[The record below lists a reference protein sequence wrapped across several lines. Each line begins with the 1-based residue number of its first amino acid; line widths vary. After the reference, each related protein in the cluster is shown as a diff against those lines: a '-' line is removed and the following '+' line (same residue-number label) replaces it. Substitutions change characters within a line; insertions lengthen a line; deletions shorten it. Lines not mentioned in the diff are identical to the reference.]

1 MKNGCSGL
9 NIYLMVRGNSAK
21 TTTMPNHGYS
31 EYLFPPTNVDLFLF
45 ASLAFA
51 NATLLFFG
59 VASTLLAL
67 FILLGPPVTCA
78 SCFLD
83 KGFFTFL
90 IYVGI
95 WI

>member
-1 MKNGCSGL
+1 
-9 NIYLMVRGNSAK
+9 MVRGNSAQK
-21 TTTMPNHGYS
+21 STTMPKPWICS

-67 FILLGPPVTCA
+67 FILLGPPVIFA
-78 SCFLD
+78 LLVF
-83 KGFFTFL
+83 
-90 IYVGI
+90 
-95 WI
+95 